1 MIVPSFGDEPLSK
14 NVPENG
20 DHEIALTFHHTNTS
34 NSDNNCMGTLETFD
48 IIDPVRDLALLNVD
62 DSSSVVH
69 DDDEILNHD
78 VIKDS
83 CKKVDSFDAGS
94 ATNNI
99 SNVNIE
105 CSNVG
110 TFETIV
116 QLDNT
121 SVTVEDGPGS
131 TIQKK
136 TDHDSNIEDH
146 DEEDE
151 EEDCSCTTTGS
162 NSNCPTPVHFEIT
175 PKGVKVISDKESF
188 L

>member
-20 DHEIALTFHHTNTS
+20 DHEIALTSHHTNTS

-121 SVTVEDGPGS
+121 SVTVEDLGGVC
-131 TIQKK
+131 Q
-136 TDHDSNIEDH
+136 DSILANTHLAPHQLSLVDLQSGREALTRRDL
-146 DEEDE
+146 
-151 EEDCSCTTTGS
+151 SGY
-162 NSNCPTPVHFEIT
+162 FW
-175 PKGVKVISDKESF
+175 
-188 L
+188 